1 VVEKIHEVLKK
12 TVGSGGGMFDGVHVF
27 TPHGDVPDDSGL
39 RLVVLPPTQWYSR
52 EEPRQAATAVLDC
65 VRNNGGR
72 PRYRGNRL
80 VFLAADQGV
89 LSRLR
94 DTARVVLAWQ
104 SIVDDVETGRLN
116 IDVLQ
121 QNQAKKELQ
130 TASEVL
136 PRAARECYK
145 WLLCPVQQSATDP
158 AIDVEAFP
166 LTTTAGTLPGEL
178 SRVCTENELVISAWS
193 PVHLRSLLQQFY
205 WRDGKTA
212 AEVRTFW
219 DDSQKYLYM
228 PRLKSRD
235 VLSGAIREGAKTRDY
250 FGTAHGRTGE
260 AFEGFALGDP
270 HVQADA
276 DSLLLIEPA
285 TAAAFAKARD
295 AAKPPS
301 APAPAPGSQPP
312 AGPAAPTGSGPTP
325 PIVPAAP
332 AGTPVRRFRGTA
344 EIDAST
350 AKMRLRDIADEM
362 ALLASDPDATVQ
374 VTLEVSADFPAGPK
388 DHVKRGVSENATN
401 LGFATK
407 AWE

>member
-1 VVEKIHEVLKK
+1 
-12 TVGSGGGMFDGVHVF
+12 
-27 TPHGDVPDDSGL
+27 
-39 RLVVLPPTQWYSR
+39 
-52 EEPRQAATAVLDC
+52 
-65 VRNNGGR
+65 
-72 PRYRGNRL
+72 
-80 VFLAADQGV
+80 
-89 LSRLR
+89 
-94 DTARVVLAWQ
+94 
-104 SIVDDVETGRLN
+104 
-116 IDVLQ
+116 
-121 QNQAKKELQ
+121 
-130 TASEVL
+130 
-136 PRAARECYK
+136 
-145 WLLCPVQQSATDP
+145 
-158 AIDVEAFP
+158 
-166 LTTTAGTLPGEL
+166 
-178 SRVCTENELVISAWS
+178 
-193 PVHLRSLLQQFY
+193 
-205 WRDGKTA
+205 
-212 AEVRTFW
+212 
-219 DDSQKYLYM
+219 M